1 MSINT
6 KKMTRI
12 ALFSAILCVISP
24 FSIPVGTVPIS
35 LATLGVY
42 FAAAV
47 LEPISATLSVL
58 IYVLLGAVGVPV
70 FSGMRGGVSV
80 IAGPTGGFIVGYIA
94 CAFLASLL
102 IHKFGKKLLTP
113 VWLVIATAVLY
124 VIGTVW
130 FMVVMKQSL
139 AAAIGACVLPFLL
152 GDALKIIIVSVFD
165 VKLSKYIK

>member
-24 FSIPVGTVPIS
+24 FTIPVGVVPIS

-47 LEPISATLSVL
+47 LEPMSATLSVL
-58 IYVLLGAVGVPV
+58 IYVLLGAVGLPV
-70 FSGMRGGVSV
+70 FSGLRGGVSV
-80 IAGPTGGFIVGYIA
+80 IAGPTGGFIVGYIV

-102 IHKFGKKLLTP
+102 IHKYKNKALAP
-113 VWLVIATAVLY
+113 VWFIIATAVLY
-124 VIGTVW
+124 IIGTVW

-139 AAAIGACVLPFLL
+139 AAAIGACVLPFLI
-152 GDALKIIIVSVFD
+152 GDAVKIIIVSLFNA
-165 VKLSKYIK
+165 KFTKYIK

>member
-24 FSIPVGTVPIS
+24 FSIPVGSVPIS

-70 FSGMRGGVSV
+70 FS
-80 IAGPTGGFIVGYIA
+80 
-94 CAFLASLL
+94 
-102 IHKFGKKLLTP
+102 
-113 VWLVIATAVLY
+113 
-124 VIGTVW
+124 
-130 FMVVMKQSL
+130 
-139 AAAIGACVLPFLL
+139 
-152 GDALKIIIVSVFD
+152 
-165 VKLSKYIK
+165 